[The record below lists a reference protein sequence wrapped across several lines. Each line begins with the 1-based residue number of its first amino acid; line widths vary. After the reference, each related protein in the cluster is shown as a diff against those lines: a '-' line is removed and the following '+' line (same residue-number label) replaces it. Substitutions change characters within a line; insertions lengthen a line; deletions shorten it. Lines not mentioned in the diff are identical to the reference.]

1 MEKKLSQ
8 ERINELEDLI
18 IYHKALY
25 YQGRPEISDHEYDR
39 IEQELESINKESSV
53 LKLVG
58 SASDSKRKVKHSK
71 KMLSLLKT
79 YDLNELKKWVG
90 NKGAVGIFKVDGVS
104 CSLLYKDQQLI
115 MAKTRGD
122 GSEGEDITTKALW
135 VKSIPKKIE
144 INGEVEIRGEIYCTE
159 NNFLYL
165 SNEMIKLEME
175 PPSSQRNIVAGLI
188 SRKENIE
195 LSRYLNFMAFDLIT
209 EEKIFDLE
217 CEKLLSLE
225 KLKFCLPKYM
235 KLKTNKDIEY
245 FIKEAET
252 FMSEGSYQID
262 GLVISY
268 NDLSLHSSL
277 GETAH
282 HPRYKIAFKFKG
294 ESKVARLTSIE
305 WSVSRNGNLTPVAH
319 IGPIEL
325 SGAVISR
332 VTLHNY
338 GIVKRFNLKK
348 DDQIEIIRS
357 GEVIPK
363 FLSVTKSSDNDLILP
378 EECPSC
384 NQKVKIKEIRLVC
397 ENLDCPSRIKESILN
412 FIKKIGIDDI
422 SSKRLDEFIKAGLV
436 KCIADIYRITH
447 TELLT
452 LNKVKEKLALKLLS
466 SINETKTTNLITF
479 LSALGITG
487 GAYNTCEKVVMSG
500 HNTIEKILKLTK
512 EDLLKIDG
520 FAEKLSEDFT
530 SSLNDKENIINELIN
545 VGFIFETAGK
555 TDSKLSGKTL
565 CITGTLSQKRPVI
578 EAKIRQEGGSVVSS
592 VTKKTSYLLCNDP
605 TSNSSKVK
613 KAIELGIPVISES
626 ELLDL

>member
-1 MEKKLSQ
+1 M
-8 ERINELEDLI
+8 
-18 IYHKALY
+18 
-25 YQGRPEISDHEYDR
+25 
-39 IEQELESINKESSV
+39 
-53 LKLVG
+53 
-58 SASDSKRKVKHSK
+58 DS
-71 KMLSLLKT
+71 
-79 YDLNELKKWVG
+79 
-90 NKGAVGIFKVDGVS
+90 
-104 CSLLYKDQQLI
+104 
-115 MAKTRGD
+115 
-122 GSEGEDITTKALW
+122 
-135 VKSIPKKIE
+135 
-144 INGEVEIRGEIYCTE
+144 
-159 NNFLYL
+159 
-165 SNEMIKLEME
+165 
-175 PPSSQRNIVAGLI
+175 
-188 SRKENIE
+188 
-195 LSRYLNFMAFDLIT
+195 
-209 EEKIFDLE
+209 
-217 CEKLLSLE
+217 
-225 KLKFCLPKYM
+225 
-235 KLKTNKDIEY
+235 
-245 FIKEAET
+245 
-252 FMSEGSYQID
+252 
-262 GLVISY
+262 
-268 NDLSLHSSL
+268 
-277 GETAH
+277 
-282 HPRYKIAFKFKG
+282 FKG